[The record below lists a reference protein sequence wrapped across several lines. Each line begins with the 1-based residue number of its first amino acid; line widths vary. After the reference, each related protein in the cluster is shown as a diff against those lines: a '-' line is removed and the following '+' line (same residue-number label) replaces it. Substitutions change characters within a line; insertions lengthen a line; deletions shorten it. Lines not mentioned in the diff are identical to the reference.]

1 MKQLICFLC
10 LGISVS
16 AVAQQRLSGI
26 VTDNQNQVLAQVTV
40 NIPEL
45 HLGTQTNEQGQFY
58 FSNLPATQLN
68 LTVSK
73 LGFESSSTLINTK
86 ITSTITIPL
95 TPTVFEMD
103 EVIVSTGFRKIQSQ
117 NVMKVN
123 HLSVKSLQKKGAPT
137 LMSALSSIPG
147 VDQLST
153 GTAIGKPV
161 IRGLSG
167 NRILVYTQGVRL
179 ENQQFGE
186 EHGLG
191 INEAG
196 IESVEVIKGP
206 ASLLYGPDAIGGV
219 LYFNPEKFA
228 KDNQTEWNWS
238 ENYFTNTQ
246 GSNRS
251 LGYKLSG
258 ESTQFL
264 VRLTQNQH
272 ADYQIPSGDRVKN
285 TRFQELDFKTGVGFR
300 SHLMQ
305 TAFRYSFNRM
315 YIGIPEGEYSTTV
328 GFIPDYPQQ
337 ELANHLGS
345 WNTTWYLPQGRLE
358 TDLGYGVNY
367 RSEFEDSTLPNL
379 AMKLGTFT
387 YKAAYFLPK
396 KGELETI
403 IGVQGLSQSNQNSG
417 QEFLIP
423 NAQTR
428 DFGFFGTW
436 NYSWKNQVVQAGLRW
451 DQRNLQSQEQG
462 NPTEMGYFSALQKKY
477 SSWNAALGY
486 KTNLSEPIQLRLNV
500 ASGFRAPNL
509 AELTSNGVHEGSNRY
524 EIGNSNLQTEQN
536 VQTDLNL
543 EYKISHLEFFVNG
556 FYNRINHYIY
566 IAPTAIDLAAY
577 DVFKYEQS
585 NALLWGGEMGMHWHP
600 HPLDWMHLESSY
612 EQVNGEKSD
621 GKPLPLIPAKRWNN
635 SLRAEFTVG
644 KWLKEGFST
653 LEISTTFPQKQVSAF
668 ETSSKGYSLVNLGMG
683 GSIQLGKTTLDCS
696 LNATNVLNATY
707 IPHLSRLK
715 SDGIPNMGRSLVLRI
730 NFSLI

>member
-1 MKQLICFLC
+1 MKQLVCLLC
-10 LGISVS
+10 IGISVS

-26 VTDNQNQVLAQVTV
+26 VTDNQNQAQAQVTV
-40 NIPEL
+40 SIPEL

-73 LGFESSSTLINTK
+73 LGFESSSTLIDTK
-86 ITSTITIPL
+86 INSTITIQL

-103 EVIVSTGFRKIQSQ
+103 EVIVSTGFRKMQSQ

-123 HLSVKSLQKKGAPT
+123 HVSVKSLQKKGAPT

-167 NRILVYTQGVRL
+167 SRILVYTQGVRL

-228 KDNQTEWNWS
+228 GANQTEWNWS
-238 ENYFTNTQ
+238 EKYLSNTQ
-246 GSNRS
+246 GTNRS
-251 LGYKLSG
+251 LSYKLSG
-258 ESTQFL
+258 ENTQFL

-272 ADYQIPSGDRVKN
+272 ADYQVPSGDRVTN
-285 TRFQELDFKTGVGFR
+285 TRFQELDFKTGVGFN
-300 SHLMQ
+300 SHLMH

-315 YIGIPEGEYSTTV
+315 YIGIPEGEYGSEL
-328 GFIPDYPQQ
+328 GFTPLYPRQ
-337 ELANHLGS
+337 ELANHLAS
-345 WNTTWYLPQGRLE
+345 WNTTWYLPQGKIE

-367 RSEFEDSTLPNL
+367 RSEFENSTLPNL
-379 AMKLGTFT
+379 AMKLSTVN

-396 KGELETI
+396 KGGLETI
-403 IGVQGLSQSNQNSG
+403 IGAQGMSQSNQNSG

-428 DFGFFGTW
+428 DFGVFGTW

-486 KTNLSEPIQLRLNV
+486 KTNLSEPIQLRLNM

-556 FYNRINHYIY
+556 FYNGINHYIY
-566 IAPTAIDLAAY
+566 IAPTAIEIAAY
-577 DVFKYEQS
+577 EVFQYEQT
-585 NALLWGGEMGMHWHP
+585 NALLWGGELGLHWHP
-600 HPLDWMHLESSY
+600 HPLDWLHLESSY
-612 EQVNGEKSD
+612 EQVNGQKSNGD
-621 GKPLPLIPAKRWNN
+621 RLPLIPAYRWNN
-635 SLRAEFTVG
+635 SLRSEFSWG
-644 KWLKEGFST
+644 NWLTEGFGT
-653 LEISTTFPQKQVSAF
+653 IEWNTTFAQGEVSKF
-668 ETSSKGYSLVNLGMG
+668 ETASKGYSLVNFGTG
-683 GSIQLGKTTLDCS
+683 GTLKFRKVVLECS
-696 LNATNVLNATY
+696 LNATNVFNVRY

-715 SDGIPNMGRSLVLRI
+715 SDGIPNMGRSFVVGMNI
-730 NFSLI
+730 SL